1 MKRNLEEEKDV
12 KIDRRNFLGA
22 AWVLESG
29 NKTVWNA
36 KRSLII
42 VQSWFDFEWGF
53 MSVCLV
59 AFTA

>member
-1 MKRNLEEEKDV
+1 MRGSLKEERDV
-12 KIDRRNFLGA
+12 KIDRRSFLGV

-42 VQSWFDFEWGF
+42 VQSWLDFEWGF
-53 MSVCLV
+53 MSLCTV
-59 AFTA
+59 AFMA

>member
-1 MKRNLEEEKDV
+1 MRGSLKEERDV
-12 KIDRRNFLGA
+12 KIDRRNFLRV

-42 VQSWFDFEWGF
+42 VQSWLGFEWGF
-53 MSVCLV
+53 MSLCTV
-59 AFTA
+59 AFMA

>member
-1 MKRNLEEEKDV
+1 MKRTLEEEKDV
-12 KIDRRNFLGA
+12 KVDRRNFLGT

-42 VQSWFDFEWGF
+42 VQSRFDFEWGF
-53 MSVCLV
+53 MSLCLV

>member
-1 MKRNLEEEKDV
+1 MKRTLEEEKDV
-12 KIDRRNFLGA
+12 KVDRRNFLGA

-42 VQSWFDFEWGF
+42 VQS
-53 MSVCLV
+53 
-59 AFTA
+59 